1 MNRYMK
7 TSLTSLFAISLL
19 AGGAIGQ
26 ANASGKDKGPDPQER
41 EMIDQGSTGSISNDT
56 MMNDQDVG
64 SWQEGKINVV
74 VVSSLNDDNPSRTF
88 LEDRMKANPDG
99 VLALQ
104 TAIQNNPAL
113 KAQLESQ
120 NVQLNNIVAADKAAD
135 GSVTFYV
142 R

>member
-26 ANASGKDKGPDPQER
+26 ANSSGKDKGPDPQER